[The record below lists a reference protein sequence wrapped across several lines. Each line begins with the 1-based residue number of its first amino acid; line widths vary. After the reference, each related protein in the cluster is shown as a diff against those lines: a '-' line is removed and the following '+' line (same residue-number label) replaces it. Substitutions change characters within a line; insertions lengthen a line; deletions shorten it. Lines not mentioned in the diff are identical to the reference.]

1 MFFQSKTFIKE
12 LMPLTPIDSQE
23 IWLALNKT
31 WERTIHW
38 AFTPFF
44 NIFCS
49 SNSMKDLEGSLS
61 ISFAYCSFTVTYENI
76 LNVFFFS
83 CMGLSSI
90 FGPLVQQWSPSFDNS
105 NALEPLFNLT
115 TILWVLIWLLNVLK
129 MSIGFKSQHKH
140 IYPYKMTLSHDWRAT
155 ILRVII
161 RSFHIFSSSQWWVG
175 RKAEKN

>member
-1 MFFQSKTFIKE
+1 MNWVFFFWFYENFPIRLSSKHGFNFERASRAQSQWNQRARQRNREPRARGLALKKGLLMMFFQSKTFINE

-44 NIFCS
+44 NILCS

-83 CMGLSSI
+83 CMGLSYI
-90 FGPLVQQWSPSFDNS
+90 FGP
-105 NALEPLFNLT
+105 
-115 TILWVLIWLLNVLK
+115 
-129 MSIGFKSQHKH
+129 
-140 IYPYKMTLSHDWRAT
+140 
-155 ILRVII
+155 
-161 RSFHIFSSSQWWVG
+161 
-175 RKAEKN
+175 